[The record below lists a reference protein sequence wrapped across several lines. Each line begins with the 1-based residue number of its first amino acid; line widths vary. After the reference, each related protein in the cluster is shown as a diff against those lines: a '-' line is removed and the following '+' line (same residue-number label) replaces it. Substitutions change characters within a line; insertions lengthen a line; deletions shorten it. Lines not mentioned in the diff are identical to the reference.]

1 TVEWRSPLQN
11 SKKYEDDLR
20 AQNRTELMRY
30 SVETGE
36 ILVRAALDVLAAAG
50 FQTMVYYHFPHD
62 RACEYRVL
70 ASPENPIV

>member
-1 TVEWRSPLQN
+1 
-11 SKKYEDDLR
+11 
-20 AQNRTELMRY
+20 M
-30 SVETGE
+30 
-36 ILVRAALDVLAAAG
+36 RAALDVLAAAG